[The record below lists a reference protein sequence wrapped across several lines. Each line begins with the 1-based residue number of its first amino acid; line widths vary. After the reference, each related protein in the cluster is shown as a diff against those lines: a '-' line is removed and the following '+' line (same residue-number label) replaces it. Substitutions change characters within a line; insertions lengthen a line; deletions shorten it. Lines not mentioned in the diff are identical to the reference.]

1 MTPDSSPSC
10 RRVAFGICTGLA
22 ALVFIVF
29 GQTARFGFV
38 NLDDANY
45 VYQNPIVKNG
55 LSPGGIQWAFT
66 HVLVGHW
73 HPLTTIAF
81 MVDCQLFGV
90 WAGGHHMVNVLLHAT
105 TAALLFLA
113 LQKLT
118 GAIWRCAFV
127 AAVFAIHPSR
137 AESVAWVSE
146 LKDVLSGVFFMLT
159 LLAYVRYVRRPG
171 KGGYALVLLCFI
183 LGLLSKP
190 MLVTIPCVL
199 LIIDYWPL
207 GRVRTISDFAR
218 LLWEKVP
225 LFLLSALSS
234 IAAILALKSG
244 DAPTSTYPANIPIA
258 YAVYLEKLF
267 VPTGL
272 AVLYPIPKEGWPA
285 WDVFNAVLLLATL
298 SAAAWLLRRKQ
309 PWLLSGWLWYLCMLI
324 PVAGIMQTGEQAYA
338 DRYTYLPQIGLCVAI
353 TWMGAAWLERLRHGR
368 SIATAFAMAVL
379 CALTIAGRRQAAYWR
394 DGVTLW
400 THALDCTPD
409 NFIARNS
416 LGEALAQEWK
426 LEAAIDQFNAAME
439 FDAGSPEVHANIG
452 TTLFQQRHTE
462 DAIAQFQQALAINPA
477 YPEAHYNL
485 GSALDREGRIT
496 EAIDEYREALRLKP
510 GYAEAHYNL
519 GTALYRIKRGKE
531 AAAEFREAL
540 KVAPHDAETHYNLAL
555 ALFEQG
561 EFDLG
566 MAECRAALQIDPG
579 YAEAHNNLANA
590 LLDKGRIEEAIAECR
605 EALRIRPNYAAA
617 HANFGV
623 ALLRQGSLAE
633 SIEHFRAALK
643 IEPDLGLA
651 RDGLAWALAHSS
663 GQAASPAPAPR
674 Q

>member
-1 MTPDSSPSC
+1 MTPAFSPSC
-10 RRVAFGICTGLA
+10 RRVAFGICMGLA
-22 ALVFIVF
+22 VLVFIVF

-105 TAALLFLA
+105 AVALLFLA
-113 LQKLT
+113 LQELT

-127 AAVFAIHPSR
+127 AAVFAIHPLR

-207 GRVRTISDFAR
+207 GRIRAISDFAW

-234 IAAILALKSG
+234 VAAILALKSG

-272 AVLYPIPKEGWPA
+272 AVLYPMPREGWPA
-285 WDVFNAVLLLATL
+285 WDVFNALLLLITL
-298 SAAAWLLRRKQ
+298 SAAAWLLRRRQ

-338 DRYTYLPQIGLCVAI
+338 DRYTYLPQIGLCIAV
-353 TWMGAAWLERLRHGR
+353 TWMAADWLERLRHGR
-368 SIATAFAMAVL
+368 SLATVFAMAVL
-379 CALTIAGRRQAAYWR
+379 CALTIAGRRQTAYWR

-416 LGEALAQEWK
+416 LGEALAQEGK
-426 LEAAIDQFNAAME
+426 LEAAMDQFNAAME
-439 FDAGSPEVHANIG
+439 FDSGSPEIHVNIG
-452 TTLFQQRHTE
+452 TTLFQQGHTK
-462 DAIAQFQQALAINPA
+462 DAIAQFRQALAINPT

-485 GSALDREGRIT
+485 GSALDRDGEIA
-496 EAIDEYREALRLKP
+496 EAIDEYREAVRLRP

-519 GTALYRIKRGKE
+519 GTSLYRLRRGKE
-531 AAAEFREAL
+531 AAAEFSEAL
-540 KVAPHDAETHYNLAL
+540 KIAPRDAKTHYNLAL

-561 EFDLG
+561 EFDQG
-566 MAECRAALQIDPG
+566 IAECRAALQIDPD

-590 LLDKGRIEEAIAECR
+590 LLQEGHLEEAITECR
-605 EALRIRPNYAAA
+605 EALQIRPDYAAA
-617 HANFGV
+617 HANIGV
-623 ALLRQGSLAE
+623 ALLQQGNVAE
-633 SIEHFRAALK
+633 AIEHFRAALK
-643 IEPDLGLA
+643 IDPGLEPARAGLA
-651 RDGLAWALAHSS
+651 RALANSS
-663 GQAASPAPAPR
+663 RPAASPRPTPG